1 MLHSARFPVANGG
14 RLEVKLHNMAF
25 CPNCG
30 NQVDGRF
37 CAKCGT
43 AVGDAASTGAG
54 AVVTAPPA
62 VPGTVAANPAGLTDN
77 VAGALCYALGLVTGI
92 LFLVLAPYNQNRTI
106 RFHAFQSIF
115 LHASAIV
122 VWIAM
127 LLVSA
132 ISGGMLIF
140 VMPLI
145 WLAFFVLWLVVIIK
159 TYQDQKLVLPII
171 GPLAEKQA

>member
-1 MLHSARFPVANGG
+1 M
-14 RLEVKLHNMAF
+14 
-25 CPNCG
+25 
-30 NQVDGRF
+30 
-37 CAKCGT
+37 
-43 AVGDAASTGAG
+43 
-54 AVVTAPPA
+54 TAPPS
-62 VPGTVAANPAGLTDN
+62 VPGAVAANAAGLTDN

-92 LFLVLAPYNQNRTI
+92 LFLVLAPYNQNRNI

-115 LHASAIV
+115 LHVAAIV

-127 LLVSA
+127 LFVSA

-145 WLAFFVLWLVVIIK
+145 WLAFFVLWLVVMIK

>member
-1 MLHSARFPVANGG
+1 
-14 RLEVKLHNMAF
+14 MAF

-43 AVGDAASTGAG
+43 AVTDAASAVAG
-54 AVVTAPPA
+54 AVTTPPP
-62 VPGTVAANPAGLTDN
+62 VPGAVVATPAGLTDN
-77 VAGALCYALGLVTGI
+77 VASALCYALGLVTGI
-92 LFLVLAPYNQNRTI
+92 LFLVLAPYNQNRKI

-115 LHASAIV
+115 LHAAVIV

-127 LLVSA
+127 LFLSA
-132 ISGGMLIF
+132 ISGGLLLL
-140 VMPLI
+140 VMPVI
-145 WLAFFVLWLVVIIK
+145 WLAFFVLWLIVIIK
-159 TYQDQKLVLPII
+159 TYQDQTLVLPII

>member
-1 MLHSARFPVANGG
+1 
-14 RLEVKLHNMAF
+14 MAF

-43 AVGDAASTGAG
+43 AVAEAASAGAG
-54 AVVTAPPA
+54 GSVTAPPS
-62 VPGTVAANPAGLTDN
+62 VPSTVGVAPAGLTDN
-77 VAGALCYALGLVTGI
+77 VASALCYALGLVTGI
-92 LFLVLAPYNQNRTI
+92 LFLVLAPYNQNRKI

-115 LHASAIV
+115 MHAAVIV

-132 ISGGMLIF
+132 ISGGMLLF

-145 WLAFFVLWLVVIIK
+145 WLGFFVLWLVLIIK
-159 TYQDQKLVLPII
+159 AYQDQKLVLPII